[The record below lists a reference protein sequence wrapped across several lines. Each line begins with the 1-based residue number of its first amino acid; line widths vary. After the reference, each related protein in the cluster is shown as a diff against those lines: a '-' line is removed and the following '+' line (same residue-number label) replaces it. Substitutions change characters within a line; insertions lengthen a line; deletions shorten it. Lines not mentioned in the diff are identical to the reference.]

1 MPCHRSLLLLLLA
14 FLALGGAA
22 ARAQTEA
29 PAQYCKRVGTDDT
42 LRAVPATLAA
52 EVRRLFSLQM
62 PDETVVRTSQFR
74 CMAGDVMVCTAG
86 ANLPCGKA
94 KTSRS
99 LPAAA
104 QYCREHPDSEVV
116 PMVATG
122 HDTIY
127 HWRCSGTSAVAGE
140 AVEPLDARGFF
151 VRFWRRAQAP

>member
-1 MPCHRSLLLLLLA
+1 MTCHRSLFLLLLA
-14 FLALGGAA
+14 FATLGGAA

-42 LRAVPATLAA
+42 LRPVPASLAP
-52 EVRRLFSLQM
+52 EVRRAFSLQM
-62 PDETVVRTSQFR
+62 PDDMVMQTSQFR
-74 CMAGDVMVCTAG
+74 CMADAVMVCTAG

-99 LPAAA
+99 LPAAG

-116 PMVATG
+116 PMVVTG

-127 HWRCSGTSAVAGE
+127 HWRCAGTSAVAGDT
-140 AVEPLDARGFF
+140 VEQLDARGFF
-151 VRFWRRAQAP
+151 VRFWRRAE

>member
-1 MPCHRSLLLLLLA
+1 MTCHHWLPLVLA
-14 FLALGGAA
+14 FATLGSVA

-29 PAQYCKRVGTDDT
+29 PAQYCRRVGTDDT
-42 LRAVPATLAA
+42 LRAVPATLAP

-62 PDETVVRTSQFR
+62 PDDMVVRTSQFR

-99 LPAAA
+99 LPAAG
-104 QYCREHPDSEVV
+104 QYCRDHPDSEVV
-116 PMVATG
+116 PMVVTG

-127 HWRCSGTSAVAGE
+127 RWRCAGTSAVAGD
-140 AVEPLDARGFF
+140 AVEALDARGFF
-151 VRFWRRAQAP
+151 VRFWRRAGQ